1 MKKLIPFLVL
11 LASCST
17 VHKVSHTEKKN
28 TDSAAAVIKD
38 STYKSSTTTQ
48 TDDLDVR
55 DVDVT
60 VYYNDSFPASTNADI
75 ALARAISH
83 PVDRTP
89 MKTGNKKLGS
99 YAELIKQAISGTGRV
114 SAIQIHIGS
123 ISDSSTRTHTVDTG
137 SAHTQSN
144 IHVKTADKIVDK
156 KVDKTGFSL
165 GAKIG
170 AGVCLLIGVIALVFW
185 AARKFHII

>member
-1 MKKLIPFLVL
+1 ML

-28 TDSAAAVIKD
+28 TDSTAAVVKD
-38 STYKSSTTTQ
+38 SSYKSSSTTQ
-48 TDDLDVR
+48 TDELDVK

-60 VYYNDSFPASTNADI
+60 VYYNDSFPASTEADV
-75 ALARAISH
+75 ALARAIAR
-83 PVDRTP
+83 PADRTP
-89 MKTGNKKLGS
+89 MKTGNKKLDS
-99 YAELIKQAISGTGRV
+99 YAELIKQALSGTGRV

-137 SAHTQSN
+137 SAHTQSS
-144 IHVKTADKIVDK
+144 IHVKTQEKVVDK
-156 KVDKTGFSL
+156 KVDRTGFSL

-170 AGVCLLIGVIALVFW
+170 AGVCLLIGLITLVFYL
-185 AARKFHII
+185 AKKFHII

>member
-1 MKKLIPFLVL
+1 MKKLFPFLVL

-28 TDSAAAVIKD
+28 TDSTAAVIKD
-38 STYKSSTTTQ
+38 SSYKSSITTQ

-60 VYYNDSFPASTNADI
+60 VYYNDSFPASTDGDV
-75 ALARAISH
+75 ALARAIGR
-83 PVDRTP
+83 PAGRTP
-89 MKTGNKKLGS
+89 IKTGNRKLDS

-123 ISDSSTRTHTVDTG
+123 ISDSSTRTHKVDTG

-170 AGVCLLIGVIALVFW
+170 AGLALLIGLIALVFYLV
-185 AARKFHII
+185 RKFHII